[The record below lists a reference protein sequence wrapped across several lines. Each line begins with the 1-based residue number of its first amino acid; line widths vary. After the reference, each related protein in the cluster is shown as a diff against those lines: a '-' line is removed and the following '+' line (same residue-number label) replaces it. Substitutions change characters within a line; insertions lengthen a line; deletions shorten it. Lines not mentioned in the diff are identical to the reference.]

1 MVNKLNDAM
10 GTLLMFERRFCGLS
24 VTLDVVQRNFAK
36 LGLLSL
42 KLLLL
47 SLLVVRPAMAAS
59 TLQDLEFAALPGDQ
73 VEIKLSFDSPPP
85 QPVGY
90 SIEKPAR
97 IALDLVGAK
106 SGLSS
111 KYHTLDVGNT
121 HSITVVEASDRARL
135 IISLD
140 HLAAYSTRVEG
151 NILFITVGQDVDKRV
166 ANSQSESKTLA
177 IDSGQSSAKSDSRGQ
192 EGAVESIDFIRGD
205 QGEGQ
210 VMITLS
216 RSDVE
221 LDLHEESGRIIV
233 ELVGES
239 LPERLRRRLDVTDFA
254 TPVKRIDA
262 VQEDENT
269 KFIISAEGDFEYLTY
284 QADKVITVSVKPVS
298 LKDLEKKRKETFLY
312 TGEKLSLNFQDIE
325 VRSVLQLIADFTS
338 LNLVA
343 SDTVDGRI
351 TLRLQNV
358 PWDQALE
365 LILKTKGLDK
375 RRVGNVMLVAPADEI
390 AAREKLELEAN
401 RQVSEL
407 APLHS
412 EFVQVNYAKAIVLQ
426 GLLAGEAGLLSTRGT
441 MLVDERT
448 NTILIQ
454 DTAAK
459 IEEIR
464 NVISVL
470 DVPVQQVL
478 IEARIV
484 VANSDFTN
492 ELGVTW
498 GGFDI
503 DAKSGSRSNIIGGS
517 SETLIQ
523 VANGDDVTN
532 PQDLVVD
539 FGVISQAA
547 TRLALGV
554 LSSNSGFLELEL
566 SALEA
571 EGKGEIIS
579 TPKVLTADQQT
590 ARISSGTE
598 IPYEQVSSSGATNIV
613 FKEAVLSLEVTPQIT
628 PDSRIIMDIKVN
640 KDSVGELFGNQQ
652 IPAIDTNEI
661 ETTVLVDNGDTVVL
675 GGIFSVESFETVVK
689 TPFFGD
695 LPMIGRLFRKTVLT
709 DEKQELLVFITPKV
723 IHGILTN

>member
-1 MVNKLNDAM
+1 MLKAVL
-10 GTLLMFERRFCGLS
+10 
-24 VTLDVVQRNFAK
+24 
-36 LGLLSL
+36 LGL
-42 KLLLL
+42 
-47 SLLVVRPAMAAS
+47 VFIAPTMAAS
-59 TLQDLEFAALPGDQ
+59 TLQDLQFAALPGDQ
-73 VEIKLSFDSPPP
+73 VEITLLFDSPPP
-85 QPVGY
+85 IPVGY

-106 SGLSS
+106 SALKS

-140 HLAAYSTRVEG
+140 HLVAYTTRVEG
-151 NILFITVGQDVDKRV
+151 NALFITVGQEAGKSLARKI
-166 ANSQSESKTLA
+166 SQAKPLA
-177 IDSGQSSAKSDSRGQ
+177 IDSGKADSAGEPVS
-192 EGAVESIDFIRGD
+192 AVESIDFIRGE

-210 VMITLS
+210 VLITLS
-216 RSDVE
+216 RSDFE
-221 LDLHEESGRIIV
+221 LDLREESGRIVV
-233 ELVGES
+233 EVIGEH

-262 VQEDENT
+262 IQEDGNS
-269 KFIISAEGDFEYLTY
+269 KFIISAEGDYEYLTY
-284 QADKVITVSVKPVS
+284 QADRVITVSVKPVS
-298 LKDLEKKRKETFLY
+298 LKELEKKRKETFLY

-343 SDTVDGRI
+343 SDTVDGSI

-401 RQVSEL
+401 RQVAEL
-407 APLHS
+407 APLRS

-426 GLLAGEAGLLSTRGT
+426 GLLAGESGLLSTRGT

-454 DTAAK
+454 DTASK

-464 NVISVL
+464 DVITVL
-470 DVPVQQVL
+470 DVPVKQVL

-492 ELGVTW
+492 ELGVAW
-498 GGFDI
+498 GGVDGGLTQ
-503 DAKSGSRSNIIGGS
+503 SGVRRNIIGGS
-517 SETLIQ
+517 SETIIQ
-523 VANGDDVTN
+523 RAAGETVTN

-539 FGVISQAA
+539 FGVVSQAA
-547 TRLALGV
+547 SSIAFGILAGDA
-554 LSSNSGFLELEL
+554 GFLELEL

-579 TPKVLTADQQT
+579 TPKVLTADQQP

-598 IPYEQVSSSGATNIV
+598 IPYEQVSSSGATNVV

-628 PDSRIIMDIKVN
+628 PDSRIIMQIKVN
-640 KDSVGELFGNQQ
+640 NDSVGELFGSQQ

-661 ETTVLVDNGDTVVL
+661 ETTVLVDNGETVVL
-675 GGIFSVESFETVVK
+675 GGIFSVQSFDTVVK

-695 LPMIGRLFRKTVLT
+695 LPIIGRLFRQTVKTE
-709 DEKQELLVFITPKV
+709 EKQELLVFITPKV
-723 IHGILTN
+723 IHGALTN